1 VLELLEAVM
10 DSLLLMIGVIVIGYL
25 IGSIPT
31 ANIVMHLFRAQDLR
45 HMGTGNVTSTAVWI
59 HAGRLPGILSLL
71 GEILKTFLCI
81 LVAYLLVGQ
90 LWGYLVILIS
100 AVVGQIWSVWL
111 KGAGGRGQT
120 MFVTGFLVLC
130 PIPFLLAVL
139 CFAGALFVTRRFN
152 LSNQVFHLVTPLTLL
167 LANFINPLPFGLGYH
182 SWAYAIVGLIFCGL
196 FFLKHR
202 TQRDDIIQTQAWG
215 SYSR

>member
-1 VLELLEAVM
+1 M
-10 DSLLLMIGVIVIGYL
+10 DSLLLLIGIIVIGYL

-31 ANIVMHLFRAQDLR
+31 ANIMMRFFRNEDLR
-45 HMGTGNVTSTAVWI
+45 RVGTGNVTSTAVWI

-71 GEILKTFLCI
+71 GEILKTFVCLFI
-81 LVAYLLVGQ
+81 AYLLVNQ
-90 LWGYLVILIS
+90 LWAYLVMLVS

-130 PIPFLLAVL
+130 PVPFLVAVL
-139 CFAGALFVTRRFN
+139 TFLGALLVTGRFN
-152 LSNQVFHLVTPLTLL
+152 LSNQIFHLVAPLTLL
-167 LANFINPLPFGLGYH
+167 LAVFINPLPFGLGYH
-182 SWAYAIVGLIFCGL
+182 SWAYSIVGLIFCGL
-196 FFLKHR
+196 FFLKHS
-202 TQRDDIIQTQAWG
+202 TERDDIIQTQAWG

>member
-1 VLELLEAVM
+1 M
-10 DSLLLMIGVIVIGYL
+10 DNLLLLIGIIVIGYL

-31 ANIVMHLFRAQDLR
+31 ANIMMRLFRNGDLR
-45 HMGTGNVTSTAVWI
+45 RVGTGNVTSTAVWI
-59 HAGRLPGILSLL
+59 HAGRLAGILSLL
-71 GEILKTFLCI
+71 GEILKTFLCLFI
-81 LVAYLLVGQ
+81 AYLLAHL
-90 LWGYLVILIS
+90 LWAYLVMLIS

-130 PIPFLLAVL
+130 PVPFMLAVL
-139 CFAGALFVTRRFN
+139 CFAGTLFITKRFN
-152 LSNQVFHLVTPLTLL
+152 LGNQIFHLATPLALL
-167 LANFINPLPFGLGYH
+167 LAIFFNPLPFGLGYH

-202 TQRDDIIQTQAWG
+202 MECDDIIQEQAWG
-215 SYSR
+215 IYSR